1 MPFILEYI
9 WLDSDS
15 EFRSKTKVID
25 SGIDP
30 RYVETLP
37 IWNYDGSSTGQAVGT
52 DSEIMIKPVFIC
64 KDPFRKEIDS
74 YLVLCETYDKEMK
87 PLCNNHRILAKKILD
102 FYKKQEP
109 WFGLEQEYF
118 IMNKG
123 LPLGFEYGS
132 PEPQG
137 KYYCGVGSGRA
148 LGRKIVDEHL
158 QYCLYAEL
166 KIGGVNAEVAP
177 GQWEFQIGPLDNV
190 QVGDHLLVA
199 RYILNR
205 VAEKYGYDIC
215 YHPKPLGINADWNGS
230 GCHTNF
236 STNQM
241 RNENGIKHIYNA
253 LECLKEYHK
262 IHIKSYGKDNEMRL
276 SGKHETSNINN
287 FSIGIAN
294 RGSSIRIPNETVKN
308 NKGYFEDRRP
318 AANIDP
324 YLVCT
329 LILQGVNDDL
339 HVVKNK
345 YTEQIDYII

>member
-1 MPFILEYI
+1 MSVVLEYI

-15 EFRSKTKVID
+15 EFRSKTKVVDTIID
-25 SGIDP
+25 TRFI
-30 RYVETLP
+30 ETLP
-37 IWNYDGSSTGQAVGT
+37 LWNYDGSSTGQAEGT
-52 DSEIMIKPVFIC
+52 DSEIILKPVFIC
-64 KDPFRKEIDS
+64 KDPFRVS
-74 YLVLCETYDKEMK
+74 LNSFLVLCETYDKKMN
-87 PLCNNHRILAKKILD
+87 PLNNNYRVFANKI
-102 FYKKQEP
+102 FNNYKTQEP

-123 LPLGFEYGS
+123 VPLGFEYGT
-132 PEPQG
+132 PEAQG

-158 QYCLYAEL
+158 EYCLYANL

-205 VAEKYGYDIC
+205 VAENYGYNIS
-215 YHPKPLGINADWNGS
+215 YHPKPLGVDADWNGS

-236 STNQM
+236 STKEM
-241 RNENGIKHIYNA
+241 RDENGIKHIFGA
-253 LECLKEYHK
+253 LESLKEYHK

-276 SGKHETSNINN
+276 SGKHETSNINS
-287 FSIGIAN
+287 FTIGVAN

-324 YLVCT
+324 YLVCS
-329 LILQGVNDDL
+329 LILQGVNDNL
-339 HVVKNK
+339 YILKNK
-345 YTEQIDYII
+345 MMETIDYII